1 MRNRISCT
9 AQTLRQLEPDMIHAV
24 VGGQVFKLGNQYFT
38 ESRVTI
44 LEADNMQILAEVSGT
59 FGVYSQTIKLRSG
72 TLLTKCSCPSNEQPF
87 CRHCVAV
94 MLHHYHDQ
102 VAEKMEA
109 SKAEEPVDSI
119 PKGNGSTAASS
130 GSSSSDF
137 NFRDVTVFVD
147 WIQEAIPILGNGEKL
162 PKVPSLP
169 PGGVTQW
176 IEAIQTLHQRFLKGE
191 EERIAAQ
198 RELTAD
204 EEQIK
209 GLTYDLEQSRREAK
223 DAQGACV
230 GLQKEIERCQASLA
244 DLSAVRKERDQLVQ
258 QINTMRVDLQ
268 AKCSELNDFSAT
280 LQTLSKTIQAILPSQ
295 PSSKSK

>member
-38 ESRVTI
+38 ENRVSI

-102 VAEKMEA
+102 MAEKMET
-109 SKAEEPVDSI
+109 SQQEEPAESI
-119 PKGNGSTAASS
+119 PKGNGNTASSS

-147 WIQEAIPILGNGEKL
+147 WIQEALPILGNGGKL

-169 PGGVTQW
+169 PGGVVQW
-176 IEAIQTLHQRFLKGE
+176 IESIQTLHQRFLKGE
-191 EERIAAQ
+191 EERISVQ
-198 RELTAD
+198 RELNAD
-204 EEQIK
+204 EEKIK

-258 QINTMRVDLQ
+258 QINTMRMDLQ
-268 AKCSELNDFSAT
+268 AKCGELNDFSTT
-280 LQTLSKTIQAILPSQ
+280 LHTLSKTIQNILPSQ
-295 PSSKSK
+295 PSSKSR

>member
-9 AQTLRQLEPDMIHAV
+9 AQTLHQLEPDMIHAV

-38 ESRVTI
+38 ENRVTI

-94 MLHHYHDQ
+94 MLHHYHEQ
-102 VAEKMEA
+102 ASEKMET
-109 SKAEEPVDSI
+109 SKSEEPVDSI
-119 PKGNGSTAASS
+119 PKGNGNTSSSS
-130 GSSSSDF
+130 GSPSSDF

-147 WIQEAIPILGNGEKL
+147 WIQEAIPILSNGGKL
-162 PKVPSLP
+162 PKVPALA

-176 IEAIQTLHQRFLKGE
+176 IESIQTLHQRFLKGE
-191 EERIAAQ
+191 EERISAQ

-244 DLSAVRKERDQLVQ
+244 DLSAVRKERDQLIQ

-268 AKCSELNDFSAT
+268 AKCRELNEFSTT

-295 PSSKSK
+295 PSSKSR

>member
-44 LEADNMQILAEVSGT
+44 LEADNMQVLAEVSGT

-94 MLHHYHDQ
+94 MLQNYHDQ
-102 VAEKMEA
+102 VAEKMEP
-109 SKAEEPVDSI
+109 SQPEEPVDSI
-119 PKGNGSTAASS
+119 PKGNGSASS
-130 GSSSSDF
+130 SSGASPSDF

-147 WIQEAIPILGNGEKL
+147 WIQEAIPILGNGGKL
-162 PKVPSLP
+162 PKVPPLP

-176 IEAIQTLHQRFLKGE
+176 IEAIQALHQRFIKGE
-191 EERIAAQ
+191 EERVAAQ

-258 QINTMRVDLQ
+258 QINTMKVDLQ
-268 AKCSELNDFSAT
+268 AKCSELNDFSTT
-280 LQTLSKTIQAILPSQ
+280 LQTFSKTIQGIIPSQ
-295 PSSKSK
+295 PSSKSR